1 MSEILD
7 YVKAQKET
15 KLKVREEL
23 VELGKQNIAT
33 QAKKTEGLI
42 ANLVV
47 YNESMKMMA
56 EQICDSGVENEA
68 LRCKLG
74 EVDEK
79 WLS

>member
-15 KLKVREEL
+15 KLKTREEL

-42 ANLVV
+42 ANLAV

-68 LRCKLG
+68 
-74 EVDEK
+74 
-79 WLS
+79 